1 MLLRNIVSLTKKKL
15 VLYTFMNAEYVMWKA
30 LDFFQCYFLI
40 LDVSA
45 MQADD
50 LADLILMIP
59 SFERMSDLKHNI
71 YNLINY
77 CLNYKNN
84 ISHFESA
91 HFNQHC
97 FQLFMSIMIFNF
109 QKNPNNIHYYHPP
122 FINCET
128 KEQSKLIKQ

>member
-1 MLLRNIVSLTKKKL
+1 
-15 VLYTFMNAEYVMWKA
+15 
-30 LDFFQCYFLI
+30 
-40 LDVSA
+40 

-84 ISHFESA
+84 ISLHTLYLSEFKHDS
-91 HFNQHC
+91 Q
-97 FQLFMSIMIFNF
+97 QVLILKPGLWK
-109 QKNPNNIHYYHPP
+109 QKEGN
-122 FINCET
+122 
-128 KEQSKLIKQ
+128 L

>member
-15 VLYTFMNAEYVMWKA
+15 VLYTLMNAEYVMRKA
-30 LDFFQCYFLI
+30 LDFFYCYFLI

-84 ISHFESA
+84 ILLCALYLREFKHDS
-91 HFNQHC
+91 
-97 FQLFMSIMIFNF
+97 
-109 QKNPNNIHYYHPP
+109 QKV
-122 FINCET
+122 
-128 KEQSKLIKQ
+128 LILKPGL

>member
-1 MLLRNIVSLTKKKL
+1 
-15 VLYTFMNAEYVMWKA
+15 
-30 LDFFQCYFLI
+30 
-40 LDVSA
+40 

-84 ISHFESA
+84 ISLHTLYLKKFKHDS
-91 HFNQHC
+91 Q
-97 FQLFMSIMIFNF
+97 QV
-109 QKNPNNIHYYHPP
+109 
-122 FINCET
+122 
-128 KEQSKLIKQ
+128 LILKPGL